1 MDIDALEYAL
11 VNEPNVRIIYTI
23 PTFHNP
29 CGSTMSL
36 ERRTRLI
43 ELAQK
48 YDVYIIEDSPYFELR
63 YSGEDLPTL
72 KSMDT
77 GGRVIFA
84 GSFSK
89 VIAPGIRIGYV
100 SAHRDIIA
108 RMTIAKQVSDVH
120 TNLFFQIL
128 VERYLSNG
136 L

>member
-1 MDIDALEYAL
+1 
-11 VNEPNVRIIYTI
+11 
-23 PTFHNP
+23 
-29 CGSTMSL
+29 
-36 ERRTRLI
+36 
-43 ELAQK
+43 
-48 YDVYIIEDSPYFELR
+48 
-63 YSGEDLPTL
+63 
-72 KSMDT
+72 MDT

-136 L
+136 LLDDHIRECCDLYKQKRDRMLSAMEKQMSDKVSWNSPGGGLFIWADLPDGYDGQTLCNLLRKDR